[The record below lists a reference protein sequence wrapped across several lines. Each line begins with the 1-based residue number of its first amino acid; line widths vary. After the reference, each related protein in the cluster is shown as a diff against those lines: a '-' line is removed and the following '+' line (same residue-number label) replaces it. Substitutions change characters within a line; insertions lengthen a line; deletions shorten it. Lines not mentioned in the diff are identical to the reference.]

1 MRQNGAITRVKWGQ
15 EVNADE
21 FEEVSLVNPHVSQ
34 QPGQYNQEAV
44 YNRRAKSGG
53 GRFTGMYDLCKLVIF
68 DHEIKHFIIYTNKIF
83 HRSTFS
89 IDSIYRSRKRW

>member
-21 FEEVSLVNPHVSQ
+21 FEEVSLVNPHASQ
-34 QPGQYNQEAV
+34 QPGHYNQEAV

-53 GRFTGMYDLCKLVIF
+53 GRFTGIHNLC
-68 DHEIKHFIIYTNKIF
+68 IIC
-83 HRSTFS
+83 
-89 IDSIYRSRKRW
+89 YR